1 MENLKT
7 ITEMLRDKIKDEY
20 IHLKE
25 KFYNDINEDNLDQ
38 ELEDFD
44 DEDLNE
50 NYLEDDED
58 LDIEYLD
65 EDEKFYNEVYA
76 KLMNTIKVSKYKKII
91 YLILLQDTYE
101 CIKSK
106 KISDLELHKYETEM
120 LNLLEGLN
128 LKRLI
133 NKIEN
138 DEEFY
143 LDLLT
148 IYLEYQFE
156 LNNELKQKNKKLL
169 ELSNDKIIKKFKIY
183 VLDDVQF
190 QYTKTRKL
198 Y

>member
-7 ITEMLRDKIKDEY
+7 ITEMLRDNIKDEY

-25 KFYNDINEDNLDQ
+25 KFYNDINEYNLDQ

-76 KLMNTIKVSKYKKII
+76 KLMNTIKASKYKKII

-120 LNLLEGLN
+120 LNLLGGLN

-169 ELSNDKIIKKFKIY
+169 ELSNDKMIKKFKIY